1 MATGSKIE
9 LLFSTVLTL
18 HDGASSGSGFYGLK
32 LRGGADR
39 ETIADMVLELVFD
52 GSWWIER

>member
-1 MATGSKIE
+1 M
-9 LLFSTVLTL
+9 

-32 LRGGADR
+32 LRGGTDR
-39 ETIADMVLELVFD
+39 EPLADMVLELVFD